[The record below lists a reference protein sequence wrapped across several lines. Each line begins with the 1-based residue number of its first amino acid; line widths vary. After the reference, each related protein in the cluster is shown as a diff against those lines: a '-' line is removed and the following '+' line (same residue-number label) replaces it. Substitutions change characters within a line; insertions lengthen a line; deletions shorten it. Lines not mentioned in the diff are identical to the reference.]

1 MSQNKSFAD
10 KMAAGVT
17 NLVENAQWDKATKH
31 ATFSADKIE
40 LPEGVSV
47 ESINTHIDLFNTL
60 TAQTEVA
67 TAEIG
72 RAQRADDDTLTTVD
86 GTLQFGN
93 LVINSQHH
101 LSQKAGDDVMYG
113 LSTTT
118 VDYVHTAEQTDWL
131 EKQRSANIEL
141 ATSLFK

>member
-17 NLVENAQWDKATKH
+17 GLVEHADWNKATAH
-31 ATFSADKIE
+31 ATFNSEKLE
-40 LPEGVSV
+40 LPEGVTV
-47 ESINTHIDLFNTL
+47 DTINTHLDLFNNL

-72 RAQRADDDTLTTVD
+72 RAQRKEDENLTTVD
-86 GTLQFGN
+86 GTLTLGN
-93 LVINSQHH
+93 FVVNSQHH
-101 LSQKAGDDVMYG
+101 LSQKAGDDTLYG

-118 VDYVHTAEQTDWL
+118 VDYVHSQEQTDWL
-131 EKQRSANIEL
+131 SKQRESNQEL
-141 ATSLFK
+141 AAALFK